1 MSVYNA
7 QSNQLPRLK
16 TFKAG
21 STATVTY
28 GDALAWDTN
37 TLYNDDGT
45 AIPFQFGVTA
55 VHATTTAE
63 QAIPAGLVWGSTL
76 SVYATSTIIA
86 PDGHGFVVIAGLH
99 PHGKVFGTVS
109 IADSLF
115 TNYAKPGAM
124 KLDNTAY
131 ATISPIAR
139 CLEAA
144 NSTVTQNVLC
154 WVNLGG
160 MW

>member
-7 QSNQLPRLK
+7 QTNQLPRLK
-16 TFKAG
+16 AFLNNT
-21 STATVTY
+21 TTVTY
-28 GDALAWDTN
+28 GDALVWDTT
-37 TLYNDDGT
+37 TLYDNNGDD
-45 AIPFQFGVTA
+45 IPFQFGVGATQ
-55 VHATTTAE
+55 ATTTAE

-76 SVYATSTIIA
+76 SVYTTATVVSA
-86 PDGHGFVVIAGLH
+86 DAQGFLVIAGLH

-115 TNYAKPGAM
+115 TNYAKPGAL
-124 KLDNTAY
+124 KIDNTAY
-131 ATISPIAR
+131 ATISPMAR
-139 CLEAA
+139 CLEAS